1 MTPRTPEERAARR
14 ERFCQILVE
23 TARIRDAAA
32 AAGFHPISAA
42 TRGRELLGRQDVRDR
57 LADLISERS
66 LTATHAESI
75 RLAMVRRLLPLQ
87 DLPPHD
93 PASLSTAAHKELN

>member
-32 AAGFHPISAA
+32 AAGFSPISAGV
-42 TRGRELLGRQDVRDR
+42 RGTEMLRRADVRARLTELL
-57 LADLISERS
+57 AERS
-66 LTATHAESI
+66 LTATHNESI
-75 RLAMVRRLLPLQ
+75 RLASVRRLLNRTLW
-87 DLPPHD
+87 
-93 PASLSTAAHKELN
+93 